1 MTYLAATL
9 HTLGIQLETKAD
21 RARRRRREAGAIT
34 IEYILWAIFGVA
46 IVGIAAAAIT
56 TYVRNK
62 VAEIK

>member
-1 MTYLAATL
+1 MIHLAATL
-9 HTLGIQLETKAD
+9 HTLGIRFETKAD
-21 RARRRRREAGAIT
+21 QARRRRRETGAIT